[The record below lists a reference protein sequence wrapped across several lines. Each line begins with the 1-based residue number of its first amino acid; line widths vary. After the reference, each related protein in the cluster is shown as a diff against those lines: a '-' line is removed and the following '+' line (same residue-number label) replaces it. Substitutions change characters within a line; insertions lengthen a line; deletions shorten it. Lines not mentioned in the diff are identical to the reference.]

1 MSKIDEEKVIDAEV
15 KETDSKD
22 EQREEKKPNIFSRA
36 WNKTKQ
42 SVNDSIL
49 EGKIESAYKKAHL
62 EYTNY
67 TKDEM
72 LSKTYYGALEGN
84 KLTVFGNHEVKTYSV
99 IIGPNEKAYYV
110 VAIEETEVTSTVEG
124 VEYKRPGMIL
134 TLDSNVEEVNVVK
147 AGKRYFI
154 YKGKIEK

>member
-1 MSKIDEEKVIDAEV
+1 MNKDDEKVIDAEV
-15 KETDSKD
+15 KETESEKK
-22 EQREEKKPNIFSRA
+22 EEKKPNIFSRA

-49 EGKIESAYKKAHL
+49 EGKIESSYKKAHL

-72 LSKTYYGALEGN
+72 LSKTYYGAIEN
-84 KLTVFGNHEVKTYSV
+84 DKLTVFGNHEVKTYSV
-99 IIGPNEKAYYV
+99 IIGPDEKAYYV
-110 VAIEETEVTSTVEG
+110 VAIEETEVASTVEG
-124 VEYKRPGMIL
+124 IEYKRPGMIL
-134 TLDSNVEEVNVVK
+134 TLDKNVEEVNVVK

-154 YKGKIEK
+154 YKGKAEEQK

>member
-1 MSKIDEEKVIDAEV
+1 MSKTNDENVIDAEV
-15 KETDSKD
+15 KETEGEKK
-22 EQREEKKPNIFSRA
+22 EEKKPNIFSRA

-99 IIGPNEKAYYV
+99 IIGPDEKAYYV
-110 VAIEETEVTSTVEG
+110 LAIEETEVTSTVEG

-147 AGKRYFI
+147 AGNRYFI

>member
-1 MSKIDEEKVIDAEV
+1 MSKTNDENVIDAEV
-15 KETDSKD
+15 KETEGEKK
-22 EQREEKKPNIFSRA
+22 EEKKPNIFSRA

-99 IIGPNEKAYYV
+99 IIGPDEKAYYV
-110 VAIEETEVTSTVEG
+110 LTIEETEVTSTVEG